1 MTRQILIF
9 LTFFTICINSLSSQF
24 GGEQTFQFLYL
35 SPSAAITG
43 AGENAVAHTGL
54 DPTYA
59 WFNPAALNEEMSH
72 QSVSFNHQFLFQDVQ
87 NGYASYAH
95 HIKKWN
101 TTLHGGFKY
110 VNYGIFKEADEIGNV
125 LGEFTANEIA
135 MVIGGSYQANER
147 IRVGANMKFIGSYL
161 GGYNASGMAF
171 DVGTQYTDPDK
182 KLVVGLAIQNMGFQL
197 DSYMPDRR
205 EKIPVNLVAGFTKQ
219 LAHVPFR
226 FGVMAHSLH
235 NADMRYVSPF
245 NNVNNVIGE
254 TSNET
259 SGINKFVDNLFRH
272 LVISGEL
279 LLGEKENFNLRV
291 AYNHLRK
298 RELQVMDF
306 RSLTGFSAGVG
317 LRMKRLKFDYAYSVY
332 HIAGGTHH
340 LGIST
345 NIQYFKGKNPF
356 RN

>member
-1 MTRQILIF
+1 MTKKILLISTISF
-9 LTFFTICINSLSSQF
+9 LFCRSLFSQF

-43 AGENAVAHTGL
+43 VGENIVAHTGL

-72 QSVSFNHQFLFQDVQ
+72 QSISFNHQYLFQDVQ

-95 HIKKWN
+95 HIKKLK

-110 VNYGIFKEADEIGNV
+110 VNYGNFREADEIGNV
-125 LGEFTANEIA
+125 SGDFSANEIA
-135 MVIGGSYQANER
+135 MVIGGAYQANER

-161 GGYNASGMAF
+161 AGYNASGLAF
-171 DVGTQYTDPDK
+171 DLGTQYTDSEQ
-182 KLVVGLAIQNMGFQL
+182 KLVVGLAIQNFGFQL
-197 DSYMPDRR
+197 DSYMPDHR
-205 EKIPVNLVAGFTKQ
+205 ESIPVNIVAGFTKQ

-226 FGVMAHSLH
+226 FGILAHSLH
-235 NADMRYVSPF
+235 NSDMRYVSPF
-245 NNVNNVIGE
+245 NQTNTIIGG
-254 TSNET
+254 TSNEP
-259 SGINKFVDNLFRH
+259 SGVNRFIDNVFRH
-272 LVISGEL
+272 IIISGEI
-279 LLGEKENFNLRV
+279 LLGEKENFNLRL

-306 RSLTGFSAGVG
+306 RSLTGFSAGLG
-317 LRMKRLKFDYAYSVY
+317 LRMKRFKFDYAYSVY